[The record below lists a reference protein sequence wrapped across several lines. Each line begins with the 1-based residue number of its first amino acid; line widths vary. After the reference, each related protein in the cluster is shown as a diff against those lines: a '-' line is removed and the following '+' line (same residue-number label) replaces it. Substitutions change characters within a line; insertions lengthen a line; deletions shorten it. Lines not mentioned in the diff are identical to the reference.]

1 MIYLYQTQ
9 SRIEPHTDKE
19 FAENTLNLG
28 EPIATLTEQEWS
40 ECEGMARLIE
50 GVLVLGKTEA
60 EIAREV
66 LQQQG
71 DYAQRQL
78 DATDYAVAKCYDLG
92 LVFADEYPELHEQRK
107 LWRQTIRDAR
117 DEN

>member
-1 MIYLYQTQ
+1 MIYIYNTQTGVD
-9 SRIEPHTDKE
+9 SHTDKE

-28 EPIATLTEQEWS
+28 DPIATLTEQEWS
-40 ECEGMARLIE
+40 ECEGMARLID
-50 GVLVLGKTEA
+50 GTLFLGKTEV
-60 EIAREV
+60 EIAREA
-66 LQQQG
+66 LQEQAQE
-71 DYAQRQL
+71 AQRQL

-107 LWRQTIRDAR
+107 VWRQTIRDAR